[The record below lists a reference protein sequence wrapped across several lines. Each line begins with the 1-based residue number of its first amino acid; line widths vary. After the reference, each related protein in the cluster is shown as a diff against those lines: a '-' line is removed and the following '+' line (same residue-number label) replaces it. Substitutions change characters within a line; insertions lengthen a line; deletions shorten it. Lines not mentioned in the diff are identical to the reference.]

1 MELQC
6 MVLSEEQQRQAQECG
21 WIPDDLDFE
30 PEKSIFF
37 GGMTEAQKLAAL
49 AIYSGNAGKPGEL
62 ELVYVC
68 TADAWLGNGAGIRL
82 LEMAEEYLQEQGIQK
97 IHSEW
102 QGTEAELARLA
113 EYLGRAGYRPATE
126 PAHLCICPQGYFQ
139 NSTLDRLKD
148 AQPEKWRSVTE
159 IRDYYDHRLQRLL
172 KKHETTGFYISRE
185 EFLPELCRFYIEDDE
200 IRGAAC
206 MRYRR
211 DGNLTTMKGYLSPD
225 LKYPYAM
232 TLLIAALVHDAG
244 HMVKP
249 GKRIYLKIYRNGF
262 YDSVKKL
269 FGAIPEECFFQEYE
283 RRLGG
288 R

>member
-6 MVLSEEQQRQAQECG
+6 IVLSEEQQKQAQECG
-21 WIPDDLDFE
+21 WIPDDLDFV

-37 GGMTEAQKLAAL
+37 GGMTKEKQLAAL
-49 AIYSGNAGKPGEL
+49 AIYSGSEGKPGEL

-68 TADAWLGNGAGIRL
+68 TDSAWRGNGAGIRL
-82 LEMAEEYLQEQGIQK
+82 LEMAEGHLREQGIRK
-97 IHSEW
+97 IRSEW
-102 QGTEAELARLA
+102 QGTEAELARAA
-113 EYLGRAGYRPATE
+113 EYLGRAGYRPAAE
-126 PAHLCICPQGYFQ
+126 PAHLCICPQEYFQ
-139 NSTLDRLKD
+139 NSTLDRLKG
-148 AQPEKWRSVTE
+148 AQPEKWQSVEE

-185 EFLPELCRFYIEDDE
+185 EFVPELCRFYIEDDE
-200 IRGAAC
+200 IRGAIC

-211 DGNLTTMKGYLSPD
+211 DGNLTSMKGYLSPD

-232 TLLIAALVHDAG
+232 TLMIAVLIHDAERV
-244 HMVKP
+244 VKP
-249 GKRIYLKIYRNGF
+249 GSTVYLKIYRKGF

-283 RRLGG
+283 RKMGG

>member
-6 MVLSEEQQRQAQECG
+6 MVLSEEQQRQVQECG
-21 WIPDDLDFE
+21 WIPDNLDFV

-37 GGMTEAQKLAAL
+37 GGMTEEQQLAAL
-49 AIYSGNAGKPGEL
+49 AIYSGNEGKPEEL

-68 TADAWLGNGAGIRL
+68 TDSAWRGNGAGIRL
-82 LEMAEEYLQEQGIQK
+82 LEMAEEYLHEQGIRK

-102 QGTEAELARLA
+102 QGTEAELARTA
-113 EYLGRAGYRPATE
+113 EYLGRAGYRPAAE
-126 PAHLCICPQGYFQ
+126 PAHLCICPQEYFQ

-148 AQPEKWRSVTE
+148 AQPEKWRSVVE
-159 IRDYYDHRLQRLL
+159 IRDYYDRRLQRLL
-172 KKHETTGFYISRE
+172 KKHDTAGFYISE
-185 EFLPELCRFYIEDDE
+185 DEFVPELCRFYIEDDE
-200 IRGAAC
+200 IRGAIC

-211 DGNLTTMKGYLSPD
+211 DGNLTSMKGYLAPD

-232 TLLIAALVHDAG
+232 TFLIAVLVHDAG
-244 HMVKP
+244 RVAEP
-249 GKRIYLKIYRNGF
+249 GKRIYLKIYRKGF

-269 FGAIPEECFFQEYE
+269 FGAIPEEYFFQKYE
-283 RRLGG
+283 RTGG